1 MILSTQILSLIYSFF
16 YGIFFFSMLE
26 VNYKILYNGKFI
38 YRIMISFLFVIFISL
53 LYFIILLKIN
63 NGILHLYFFLT
74 MFTGYLLSFVIYKKL
89 IVKKNKV

>member
-38 YRIMISFLFVIFISL
+38 EK
-53 LYFIILLKIN
+53 LYSVDNCGSRNLCHVYKIICE
-63 NGILHLYFFLT
+63 
-74 MFTGYLLSFVIYKKL
+74 
-89 IVKKNKV
+89 

>member
-63 NGILHLYFFLT
+63 NGILHVYFFLVF
-74 MFTGYLLSFVIYKKL
+74 FTGYMLSFVIYSKINCKRR
-89 IVKKNKV
+89 